1 MQPKDLFTP
10 GMGVPVAILT
20 DKAIFV
26 ILKKTLLRE
35 QIYLSLTSMID
46 AMQHNSIS
54 GFPGYLNEMKIE
66 YLINQNLKLLI
77 GITSINGSEKHPDG
91 KNYQF
96 KKMENFSH
104 SRFELK
110 YYF

>member
-1 MQPKDLFTP
+1 
-10 GMGVPVAILT
+10 
-20 DKAIFV
+20 
-26 ILKKTLLRE
+26 
-35 QIYLSLTSMID
+35 MID